1 MNPTVC
7 SECPDLLCLGVAG
20 LASVPSKLC
29 DHYAWDAGVMLQAW
43 PTVDSQFLQQ
53 PDVVQ
58 MAVLVSATHSHSA
71 RPWSTDYPSSPCDPS
86 TQPPSQPFHL
96 TKPTTQR
103 SLFPSLFLHYI
114 PEARKLQHSRPG
126 KTRKGK
132 YQPDLP

>member
-1 MNPTVC
+1 MNLTVC
-7 SECPDLLCLGVAG
+7 SEWPDLPCLGVVG
-20 LASVPSKLC
+20 LALVPSKLC

-43 PTVDSQFLQQ
+43 PTVDSEFLQQ

-58 MAVLVSATHSHSA
+58 MAILVSATHSTRLPAS
-71 RPWSTDYPSSPCDPS
+71 PYYPFSTTDPS

-103 SLFPSLFLHYI
+103 SIFPSLFLHYF
-114 PEARKLQHSRPG
+114 PEACKHQLSRPRR
-126 KTRKGK
+126 TRKGK